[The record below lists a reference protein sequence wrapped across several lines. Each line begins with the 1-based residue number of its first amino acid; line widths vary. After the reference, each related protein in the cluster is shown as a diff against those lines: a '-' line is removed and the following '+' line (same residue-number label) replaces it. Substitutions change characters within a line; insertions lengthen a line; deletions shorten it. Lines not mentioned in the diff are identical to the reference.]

1 MFVDECVRSRFFGL
15 GRVTIGG
22 LDPTVL
28 FLCGKKSRVPGDT
41 LRVISHLEYEAEV
54 LNRDLLE
61 AYLDW
66 RIHGVSR
73 TTLPVLANRFDWTTA
88 TDRDIRPANATGRE
102 SGDLDASFF
111 IFDDLNRGS
120 LSESVTRDGE
130 ECNP

>member
-1 MFVDECVRSRFFGL
+1 MFVDECVRSRFHGL

-28 FLCGKKSRVPGDT
+28 FLCGMERRVPGDT
-41 LRVISHLEYEAEV
+41 LRVVSDLEYEAEV

-66 RIHGVSR
+66 RVNGVAR
-73 TTLPVLANRFDWTTA
+73 TTLPTLPNRFDWATA
-88 TDRDIRPANATGRE
+88 TERDHRMAKETRRE
-102 SGDLDASFF
+102 SGELDASFF
-111 IFDDLNRGS
+111 ILDDLNRDT
-120 LSESVTRDGE
+120 LSESATRDGE